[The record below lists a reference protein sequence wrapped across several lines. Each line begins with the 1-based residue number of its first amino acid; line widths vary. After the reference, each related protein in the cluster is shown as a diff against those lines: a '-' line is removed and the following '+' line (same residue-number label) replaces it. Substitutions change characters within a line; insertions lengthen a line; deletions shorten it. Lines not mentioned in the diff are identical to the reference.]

1 MLVMLTRLVTDCTH
15 LVCNVVT
22 GLFAPSMLGRA
33 HGTNF
38 SRRRFA
44 VKHQKCFEE
53 LDKEVIT
60 FSGVATSRKP
70 TLVYFLVVVKN
81 MLLIEKIKSIKEE
94 THKIRISREYCC
106 STPPSGAAIIGVGV
120 SVLTGEQVIGNT
132 SQQNLYHVAC
142 LQPEQ
147 QKLNPT

>member
-1 MLVMLTRLVTDCTH
+1 M
-15 LVCNVVT
+15 
-22 GLFAPSMLGRA
+22 
-33 HGTNF
+33 
-38 SRRRFA
+38 
-44 VKHQKCFEE
+44 
-53 LDKEVIT
+53 IT

-81 MLLIEKIKSIKEE
+81 MLLIEKITSTKEE
-94 THKIRISREYCC
+94 TFPKFKHLT
-106 STPPSGAAIIGVGV
+106 TPPSGDVIIGAGV